1 MASDVNEANDYGWT
15 PLHFACAAGHT
26 DAVRLLLDRG
36 GVVNVK
42 DVNGWTPLH
51 VAAAAGFSECVKNL
65 LANGAVNTRSNVG
78 DTALHFAAAAGSAE
92 CVRELIMGGTVAD
105 VDARNVFGQ
114 TPKDVATRYAKVVEN
129 GKLGRQTRM
138 LVTTEII
145 DQFKEEKFQLQR
157 SLEASIK
164 ASASAGLVGAGAP
177 PVTSPRRRERPLAM
191 LAGRRP
197 LGLAALPVDEQ
208 VRQWNVHRFDKAS
221 SIIAALHM
229 HIAGQEIAVRAVAEA
244 FQRRDTAGFSS
255 DFPLVFL
262 FCGGGGSGK
271 LQLAKAIAAA
281 VYSHVPRNLF
291 VVKMDRYLRKE
302 SVADFE
308 RDLPELLGGKSDL
321 VHGEGPSRLDGVVV
335 LKDIDRAHP
344 SVLRVISEC
353 FATGRV
359 FSESHQ
365 PVITCER
372 SVFVMTVTGDGFVA
386 PIKDQIVRLPI
397 SSQASNMEVESRQ
410 HAFKDGF
417 QREVRPAVERLFD
430 ATPIYAR
437 INDILPLLPYNKD
450 ELVVI
455 ANTLLQR
462 RKRELAEAGL
472 SLTCCPGTLDII
484 ISRFG
489 SKDGIR
495 SIEDSIFEY
504 IVEPIIDAQ
513 ESGRIVRGDRL
524 STVIEHNLQ
533 ERTKRIRVK
542 ALFKMKNLPKELGNQ
557 HEFFL
562 S

>member
-1 MASDVNEANDYGWT
+1 MTSDVNEANDYGWT
-15 PLHFACAAGHT
+15 ALHFACAEGHT
-26 DAVRLLLDRG
+26 DALRLLVDRG
-36 GVVNVK
+36 AVVNVK
-42 DVNGWTPLH
+42 DVNGWSPLH
-51 VAAAAGFSECVKNL
+51 VAAAAGHELCVRGL
-65 LANGAVNTRSNVG
+65 LANGAVNTRSSVG

-114 TPKDVATRYAKVVEN
+114 TPKDVAMKYAKVVEN
-129 GKLGRQTRM
+129 GKLGRQTKM
-138 LVTTEII
+138 LVTAELI

-157 SLEASIK
+157 SLEASIRATAVSGK
-164 ASASAGLVGAGAP
+164 LAAAAP
-177 PVTSPRRRERPLAM
+177 VATPRRRERPLAT
-191 LAGRRP
+191 LAGRRAE
-197 LGLAALPVDEQ
+197 GLAALPVDEQ

-221 SIIAALHM
+221 SIMAALHT

-244 FQRRDTAGFSS
+244 FQRRDTAGFPS

-262 FCGGGGSGK
+262 FCGGAGSGK

-281 VYSHVPRNLF
+281 VYSHVPHNLF
-291 VVKMDRYLRKE
+291 VVKMDRYQRKE
-302 SVADFE
+302 SVVEFE

-321 VHGEGPSRLDGVVV
+321 AHGEGPARLDGVVV
-335 LKDIDRAHP
+335 FKDIDRAHP
-344 SVLRVISEC
+344 NVLRAISEC

-359 FSESHQ
+359 YSESHQ
-365 PVITCER
+365 TVITCDR
-372 SVFVMTVTGDGFVA
+372 SVFVMTATGDSFVA
-386 PIKDQIVRLPI
+386 PIKDQIVRLPL
-397 SSQASNMEVESRQ
+397 SSKATNLEIESRQ

-417 QREVRPAVERLFD
+417 QREARPAAERLFET
-430 ATPIYAR
+430 TPIYAR
-437 INDILPLLPYNKD
+437 INDILPFQPYNKD
-450 ELVVI
+450 ELMVI
-455 ANTLLQR
+455 ATTLLQR

-472 SLTCCPGTLDII
+472 SLTCCPGTIEII

-513 ESGRIVRGDRL
+513 ESGRIARGDKL
-524 STVIEHNLQ
+524 STVIEHNLR

-542 ALFKMKNLPKELGNQ
+542 ALFKMKNLPKELGNE